1 MKNIYP
7 VGQVTHYLKESI
19 EADDFLADLWV
30 TGELSNVTRSSAGH
44 LYFTLK
50 DMLGQI
56 RSVMFRSAL
65 NGDVAASD
73 GDSVIAH
80 GRISF
85 YEVRGDLQFI
95 ADVLMPQGT
104 GALYL
109 EFQRLKA
116 KLEAEGL
123 FDPSRKRA
131 LPAFPRRI
139 AVVTS
144 PAGAVRHD
152 IVNVIGRRYPL
163 VELFLVP
170 VAVQGESAAKSIAG
184 AFKMLNSRH
193 DIDLIIL
200 ARGGGSIE
208 ELWPFNEESTARAIY
223 SSRTPVISA
232 VGHETDF
239 TIADYVADLRAPTPS
254 AAAELAVPSRI
265 ELAARL
271 AAMQGILRGVLS
283 AQLEGC
289 VLDVGQMKLRL
300 RHGIP
305 DIARERQRLDD
316 ATRNAH
322 LHMRSSLTALRASVD
337 QRIAALYALNPQRTL
352 GRGYAV
358 VQKRGSGAVIRR
370 RGDVA
375 SGDALTVQVSD
386 GRFDATADGDAPRK
400 GRRPKVRSGEQM
412 ALFGG

>member
-65 NGDVAASD
+65 TGDVAASD

-170 VAVQGESAAKSIAG
+170 VAVQGESAAKSIVG
-184 AFKMLNSRH
+184 AFKMLNTRH

-239 TIADYVADLRAPTPS
+239 TIADYVADMRAPTPS
-254 AAAELAVPSRI
+254 VAAELAVPNRI

-271 AAMQGILRGVLS
+271 AAMQGILRSELS

-289 VLDVGQMKLRL
+289 VLDVGQMKFRL
-300 RHGIP
+300 RYGIP

-316 ATRNAH
+316 ATRNGH
-322 LHMRSSLTALRASVD
+322 LHLRSSLTALRASVD
-337 QRIAALYALNPQRTL
+337 QRMTALYALNPQRTL
-352 GRGYAV
+352 ERGYAV

-370 RGDVA
+370 QGDVT

-400 GRRPKVRSGEQM
+400 GRRPKDRSGEQM